1 MVAFYKYDYV
11 FDIVLDFSCFFFIKL
26 STGKRI
32 VTAFVLSAAYE
43 FEMFVQENTER
54 LLFNLLTFIFEF
66 LNKRL
71 ASSTWFSSFAIVSQF
86 SMQAQLFIFG

>member
-43 FEMFVQENTER
+43 FETFVQENTER
-54 LLFNLLTFIFEF
+54 LLFNLLTFLFVNHLLTLILLTLF
-66 LNKRL
+66 LN
-71 ASSTWFSSFAIVSQF
+71 F
-86 SMQAQLFIFG
+86 

>member
-43 FEMFVQENTER
+43 FEIFVQENTER
-54 LLFNLLTFIFEF
+54 LLFNLLTFLFVNHLLTLILLTLF
-66 LNKRL
+66 LN
-71 ASSTWFSSFAIVSQF
+71 F
-86 SMQAQLFIFG
+86 